1 MGGLAIIARRE
12 TPRRQTKHGQRDRAV
27 LAETKVVLHYD
38 AGPWLIGRLRTL
50 AAQGLAVDTCSER
63 DDARFAKLM
72 AEAEVLWHVLKPVTA
87 EVMARA
93 PRLRLVHK
101 IGIGVN
107 TIDLDAARERGIAVC
122 NMPGTNSQAVA
133 EMALLLMLAS
143 LRRILHFDRRT
154 RAGQGWAI
162 EPDLMERLGEIRG
175 RRVGLVGFGAIPTL
189 LAPWLKAMGA
199 DVVYTDVA
207 ARPGVEFG
215 FLPLRGIAGDLRHRL
230 AARAAHRQDRADDR
244 WRGARAHEAGRD
256 PGQYRARRPGR
267 RAGADRGA
275 QIAAISPPPVSMFS
289 PRSRRRGTT
298 RCSNSTMSWSRR
310 TSPGS
315 PARRSNA
322 ASRSRWRIAG
332 GSRAARIC
340 CIVSSEPSE
349 PTSVSA

>member
-1 MGGLAIIARRE
+1 MGGLAIIALPGNASATNE
-12 TPRRQTKHGQRDRAV
+12 TRTRDRAV
-27 LAETKVVLHYD
+27 LAEIKVVLHYD
-38 AGPWLIGRLRTL
+38 AGPWLIGRLRAL
-50 AAQGLAVDTCSER
+50 AAQGLNVDACSER

-154 RAGQGWAI
+154 RAGQGWVI

-207 ARPGVEFG
+207 ARPGVEFA
-215 FLPLRGIAGDLRHRL
+215 FLPLEELLATSDIVSLHVPLTDKTARMIDGAALARMKSGAILVNTARGGLVDEPALIGALKSGHIAAAGLDVLTDEPAAAGNPLFELDNVVVAPHISWITGATLERSLTVAVENCRRL
-230 AARAAHRQDRADDR
+230 ASGEDLL
-244 WRGARAHEAGRD
+244 
-256 PGQYRARRPGR
+256 YR
-267 RAGADRGA
+267 
-275 QIAAISPPPVSMFS
+275 V
-289 PRSRRRGTT
+289 
-298 RCSNSTMSWSRR
+298 
-310 TSPGS
+310 
-315 PARRSNA
+315 
-322 ASRSRWRIAG
+322 
-332 GSRAARIC
+332 
-340 CIVSSEPSE
+340 V
-349 PTSVSA
+349 

>member
-1 MGGLAIIARRE
+1 MGSLAIIVP
-12 TPRRQTKHGQRDRAV
+12 PRNALGANGPRTRDRAV
-27 LAETKVVLHYD
+27 LAEIKVVLHYD

-50 AAQGLAVDTCSER
+50 AAQGLDVDACSER

-154 RAGQGWAI
+154 RAGQGWVI

-207 ARPGVEFG
+207 ARPGVEFR
-215 FLPLRGIAGDLRHRL
+215 LPAARGIAGDLRHRL

-267 RAGADRGA
+267 RAGADRA
-275 QIAAISPPPVSMFS
+275 RSNRAISPPPVSMFS
-289 PRSRRRGTT
+289 PTSRRKRQI

-310 TSPGS
+310 TFPGS
-315 PARRSNA
+315 PARRSSA

-340 CIVSSEPSE
+340 CIASSEPSE